1 MDKKQ
6 IRVIVGA
13 FDGAM
18 GMTEENIEFWYARDL
33 MGILVKL

>member
-6 IRVIVGA
+6 IRVIMEA

-18 GMTEENIEFWYARDL
+18 SMTEENIEFWYARDL
-33 MGILVKL
+33 M